1 MVRGGLIWT
10 LQKICICI
18 LICTAILIIILG
30 IIIHILNDIRVF
42 LERIYNAINYS
53 TNKMVVQN
61 MSIKSDYL
69 RPFLYKIKDIIAKLD
84 NIEKLLSKTEE

>member
-1 MVRGGLIWT
+1 MDT
-10 LQKICICI
+10 TKICICI

>member
-1 MVRGGLIWT
+1 MDT
-10 LQKICICI
+10 TKICICI

-42 LERIYNAINYS
+42 LDRIYNAIKYS
-53 TNKMVVQN
+53 TNRMVDQN

-84 NIEKLLSKTEE
+84 NIEKLLRKN

>member
-1 MVRGGLIWT
+1 MDT
-10 LQKICICI
+10 TKICICI

-42 LERIYNAINYS
+42 LDRIYNAIKYS
-53 TNKMVVQN
+53 TNRMVDQN

-69 RPFLYKIKDIIAKLD
+69 RQFLYKTKDIITKLD
-84 NIEKLLSKTEE
+84 NIEKLLRKN